1 MGLDQIIK
9 ESIREV
15 VREEIQAAFSA
26 VPTTITTKQSNEG
39 ERSSRISQYRCL

>member
-15 VREEIQAAFSA
+15 VREEIQAKISFIS
-26 VPTTITTKQSNEG
+26 TTSTTK
-39 ERSSRISQYRCL
+39 

>member
-15 VREEIQAAFSA
+15 VREEIQANISFIS
-26 VPTTITTKQSNEG
+26 TTSTTK
-39 ERSSRISQYRCL
+39 

>member
-15 VREEIQAAFSA
+15 VREEIQAALGIS
-26 VPTTITTKQSNEG
+26 TTSTAK
-39 ERSSRISQYRCL
+39 

>member
-15 VREEIQAAFSA
+15 VREEIQAALAQFNKNHNQ
-26 VPTTITTKQSNEG
+26 T
-39 ERSSRISQYRCL
+39 R

>member
-15 VREEIQAAFSA
+15 VREEIQAK
-26 VPTTITTKQSNEG
+26 I
-39 ERSSRISQYRCL
+39 SRISTTSTAK